1 MWKRLVHR
9 NVSPFC
15 GVDVERFQLSLVYEL
30 GKDGNIRAYAKER
43 DSGQRLK
50 LVGKPFFL

>member
-1 MWKRLVHR
+1 MWKKLVHR

-15 GVDVERFQLSLVYEL
+15 GVDVEGFQLSLVYEL